1 MLIDNSPR
9 KLGEIFFVPPDIISW
24 FVRTSVC
31 CAGTLRYNQS
41 MTAESAIDI
50 QRLKTIGRICAE
62 TLRKM
67 MGETRAGMTTRE
79 LDEIGR
85 AFLEA
90 EGAQSAP
97 QRMYKFPGATCIS
110 VSPVIA
116 HGIPNEYNLREGELI
131 HIDVSAEL
139 DGYYADTGASLIV
152 SKRERSLE
160 RLLDATKSALTK
172 ALRAAKAGNPLNGIG
187 RTVQQEAGKRGYN
200 VIYDLTGHGI
210 GRKLHEEPKE
220 ILNYYDPNDRR
231 ILNEGLVLAIE
242 PFLTT
247 GTGRVVQERDHWSLR
262 TSDNTIAAQ
271 FEHTIIIT
279 RNEPIVLTL

>member
-1 MLIDNSPR
+1 
-9 KLGEIFFVPPDIISW
+9 
-24 FVRTSVC
+24 
-31 CAGTLRYNQS
+31 

-50 QRLKTIGRICAE
+50 KNLKSVGRVCAE

-67 MGETRAGMTTRE
+67 MKLTRAGITTRE

-85 AFLEA
+85 ELLAA
-90 EGAQSAP
+90 EGARSAP
-97 QRMYKFPGATCIS
+97 QVAYNFPGATCIS
-110 VSPVIA
+110 LSPVIA
-116 HGIPNEYNLREGELI
+116 HGIPDGHVLHEGELI

-160 RLLDATKSALTK
+160 KLLDATKATLAK
-172 ALRAAKAGNPLNGIG
+172 ALHAAKAGNLLNGIG
-187 RTVQQEAGKRGYN
+187 RTVQNEARKRGYN

-210 GRKLHEEPKE
+210 GRKLHEEPTQ
-220 ILNYYDPNDRR
+220 ILNYYNPDDRR

-247 GTGRVVQERDHWSLR
+247 GAGRVVEERDHWSLR

-271 FEHTIIIT
+271 FEHTIVVT
-279 RNEPIVLTL
+279 RDEPIVLTL

>member
-1 MLIDNSPR
+1 
-9 KLGEIFFVPPDIISW
+9 
-24 FVRTSVC
+24 
-31 CAGTLRYNQS
+31 
-41 MTAESAIDI
+41 MTAESSIDLE
-50 QRLKTIGRICAE
+50 RLKAIGRVCAE

-67 MGETRAGMTTRE
+67 MSQTRAGMTTRE

-85 AFLEA
+85 ALLEA
-90 EGAQSAP
+90 EGARSAP
-97 QRMYKFPGATCIS
+97 QVTYNFPNATCIS

-116 HGIPNEYNLREGELI
+116 HGIPNEYVLREGELI
-131 HIDVSAEL
+131 RIDVSAEL
-139 DGYYADTGASLIV
+139 DGYYADTGASLVV
-152 SKRERSLE
+152 SKRERNLE
-160 RLLDATKSALTK
+160 KLLDATRATLTK

-187 RTVQQEAGKRGYN
+187 RTVQQEARKRGYN

-210 GRKLHEEPKE
+210 GRKLHEEPRE

-247 GTGRVVQERDHWSLR
+247 GAGRVIQERDHWSLR

-271 FEHTIIIT
+271 FEHTIVVT
-279 RNEPIVLTL
+279 KNEPIVLTLYR